1 MASAPAIDAFSSVNS
16 YARADLL
23 NAVLNGLEVWFACEG
38 NADAPPLVL
47 IHGFP
52 FSHEMWHPQVTA
64 FSETYWVIE
73 YDLRGHGRSSAGD
86 GQYPFEFF
94 VDDLISLL
102 DHLKIKKAILC
113 GLSMGGYIAL
123 RAVERNPERVLA
135 LILADT
141 QAKAD
146 SNAAKLKR
154 AAAVRVIKTGGVK
167 PYAKEFLKTVFTQQ
181 SLAAKSESVVGIQK
195 IIESNSAIGICG
207 ALIALA
213 TRTDT
218 VPSLSAIQIP
228 TLILVGEQD
237 TLTPISAAEEMHDRI
252 IGSELH
258 VIKHAA
264 HLSNMENPD
273 EFNGHVKEFLR
284 RVAH

>member
-1 MASAPAIDAFSSVNS
+1 MLKAEQCDNDCSRSD
-16 YARADLL
+16 L
-23 NAVLNGLEVWFACEG
+23 NAVINGLQMWFDQQG
-38 NADAPPLVL
+38 SPDAPPVVL

-52 FSHEMWHPQVTA
+52 FSHEMWRPQIGALSEA
-64 FSETYWVIE
+64 FCVIH

-102 DHLKIKKAILC
+102 DHLKFRKAVLC

-123 RAVERNPERVLA
+123 RAAERNPERVLG
-135 LILADT
+135 LVLADT

-154 AAAVRVIKTGGVK
+154 AEAVRAIKAIGVK
-167 PYAKEFLKTVFTQQ
+167 PFAKDFLKTVFTPE
-181 SLAAKSESVVGIQK
+181 SLSTKSDSVVTIQR
-195 IIESNSAIGICG
+195 IIESNSSLGICG

-218 VPSLSAIQIP
+218 VPSLSAIQVP

-237 TLTPISAAEEMHDRI
+237 SLTPVSASEEMHDKI
-252 IGSELH
+252 LGSELH

-264 HLSNMENPD
+264 HLSNIENTN
-273 EFNGHVKEFLR
+273 EFNTHVKEFLG
-284 RVAH
+284 RVPH

>member
-1 MASAPAIDAFSSVNS
+1 
-16 YARADLL
+16 L
-23 NAVLNGLEVWFACEG
+23 NAVLNGLEVWFDYEG
-38 NADAPPLVL
+38 SPDALPLVL

-52 FSHEMWHPQVTA
+52 FSHEMWHPQFKA
-64 FSETYWVIE
+64 FGEAYWVIE

-102 DHLKIKKAILC
+102 DYLKIKKAVLC

-146 SNAAKLKR
+146 SNVGKLKR
-154 AAAVRVIKTGGVK
+154 AAAVRAIKTSGVK
-167 PYAKEFLKTVFTQQ
+167 PFAEDFLKTVFTPQ
-181 SLAAKSESVVGIQK
+181 SLAARSGSVAAIQK
-195 IIESNSAIGICG
+195 VVESNSAIGICG

-218 VPSLSAIQIP
+218 VPSLSAIQAP

-237 TLTPISAAEEMHDRI
+237 TLTPISVAREMHDRI

-258 VIKHAA
+258 VIGHAA
-264 HLSNMENPD
+264 HLSNIENPD

-284 RVAH
+284 KLAR

>member
-1 MASAPAIDAFSSVNS
+1 LDAVI
-16 YARADLL
+16 
-23 NAVLNGLEVWFACEG
+23 NGLQVWFDHEG
-38 NADAPPLVL
+38 SPSALPLVL

-52 FSHEMWHPQVTA
+52 FSHEMWRPQIGVLSEA
-64 FSETYWVIE
+64 FWVIE
-73 YDLRGHGRSSAGD
+73 YDLRGHGGSSAGD

-94 VDDLISLL
+94 VDDLFSLL
-102 DHLKIKKAILC
+102 DHLKVRRAALC

-123 RAVERNPERVLA
+123 RAIERNPERVSA

-141 QAKAD
+141 QARAD

-154 AAAVRVIKTGGVK
+154 AAAVRAIKTNGVK
-167 PYAKEFLKTVFTQQ
+167 PFAGDFLKTVFTPQ
-181 SLAAKSESVVGIQK
+181 SLAAKSESVVAIKGV
-195 IIESNSAIGICG
+195 IESNSPTGICG

-218 VPSLSAIQIP
+218 VSSLSAIQVP

-237 TLTPISAAEEMHDRI
+237 LLTPVSASQEMHDKI
-252 IGSELH
+252 VGSELRA
-258 VIKHAA
+258 IEHAA

-273 EFNGHVKEFLR
+273 AFNEHVKKFLSKVPR
-284 RVAH
+284 